1 MENNNLI
8 LGINPENEKF
18 NHFKINQNDFNFK
31 NINNAWGIKLIE
43 YDEKEMVT
51 RIPNE
56 IRVAFRDLEDAR
68 MFAKDMD
75 VDFIIV
81 PCKMDN

>member
-1 MENNNLI
+1 MDNMNNILI
-8 LGINPENEKF
+8 RDWITCGNSITLDDNQ
-18 NHFKINQNDFNFK
+18 KIDFK

-56 IRVAFRDLEDAR
+56 IKVAFRDLEDAR
-68 MFAKDMD
+68 LFAKDMD

-81 PCKMDN
+81 PCKLDN